1 MEGATNDE
9 MGVCGGA
16 PTNLIINY
24 LPQSMSQDELYRI
37 FNNVGT
43 VETCKLVRDKLTGMS
58 LGYGFVNFSNAA
70 DAERAIGSLNGL
82 RLQSKTIKVSY
93 ARPSSELIR
102 DTNLYVTGLP
112 KSFTQKELEELFGRF
127 GHIITSRILVDQ
139 ITGVSR
145 GVAFIRFDKRG
156 EAEAAIQALNGS
168 PPPGHREPLSVRLA
182 SAPNRKAS
190 PALLAQL
197 SQAPLRRYPPGP
209 VHHHAQ
215 KFRFSPMA
223 IEGLAGAFGNPGY
236 NQHGGWSIFVYNLG
250 QEADERVLWQ
260 LFGPFGAVTNVKV
273 IRDFATSKCKGFGF
287 VTMPHH
293 EEAGQAVAA
302 LNGYRLGERVL
313 QVSFKTSKGHK

>member
-1 MEGATNDE
+1 MGRNGRKHEMVMTRHLESTVGEATWSGLGEEIPRVCGKGDRAEVMEGATNDE

-93 ARPSSELIR
+93 ARPSSDVIR

-112 KSFTQKELEELFGRF
+112 KSFTQKELEELFGRY

-139 ITGVSR
+139 ITDLPQLQTAKPRRLSLPSCLKH
-145 GVAFIRFDKRG
+145 RFAVIPQD
-156 EAEAAIQALNGS
+156 
-168 PPPGHREPLSVRLA
+168 LSTTMLRN
-182 SAPNRKAS
+182 SDFPQWQSKA
-190 PALLAQL
+190 
-197 SQAPLRRYPPGP
+197 
-209 VHHHAQ
+209 
-215 KFRFSPMA
+215 
-223 IEGLAGAFGNPGY
+223 
-236 NQHGGWSIFVYNLG
+236 
-250 QEADERVLWQ
+250 
-260 LFGPFGAVTNVKV
+260 
-273 IRDFATSKCKGFGF
+273 
-287 VTMPHH
+287 
-293 EEAGQAVAA
+293 
-302 LNGYRLGERVL
+302 
-313 QVSFKTSKGHK
+313 